1 MQARSTSCSHHD
13 AVLALSE
20 GKMAAEDRATT
31 VQHLTECELCRTA
44 YRTATDERFPRLRSY
59 TIVEEIGKGGFGVVY
74 KAVHHSKAR
83 VEALKV
89 MFGKT
94 PLREAYFENEV
105 QLSARLQ
112 HPNIATLYEAHLTSK
127 PHYFAMEYVQ
137 GQQFDAYVREHEV
150 SLEQRIEIIKTV
162 ASAIDYA
169 HRAGVIHRDLKPQN
183 ILIDAEGQPHIL
195 DFGIAKR
202 AAVQTTADDA
212 EPSEGVLGTY
222 GYMSPEQVAGQPVDE
237 RTDIY
242 SLGAMLFHIITGQ
255 PARCATETSRL
266 TAVLRKHDV
275 SRAADLAAII
285 ACCVQHFPEHR
296 YASCAALVAD
306 LENYVA
312 GRATTAQSDP
322 TPAYHL
328 SRLAALV
335 VRNNPL
341 AVQATVAVT
350 LAFVLAL
357 GFWHENACWVES
369 GDPAGQT
376 AIIAFQPSTLA
387 YLAEPETIAGLPGLE
402 PMNRKSWRLLYGKL
416 LERLAV
422 ANPRVVVWDYFF
434 PDCQPEYDP
443 AFTAGMKRVGA
454 PVVIGAKQLDVNGEP
469 QMCEQLRTAAHA
481 WGHLAAHRPGAAPN
495 AQYLPLAIQH
505 GFNPPKPALALA
517 AAAAARH
524 PDCEMIINADVE
536 DIELRYRR
544 RDSNRNERRWLSEVD
559 RVPIVKN
566 ERPDSNDLER
576 RSDDRYMLGRFTL
589 RELPEWAQNVISV
602 EDVLRAD
609 TQQLRTWF
617 SGHAVLVG
625 QMVPPADLHKIQS
638 GQLAYGCQIQA
649 LMLDDLLRGAWSYRV
664 TRLQLAIRTCLTCL
678 LAMLLV
684 NMLPTAGRFRV
695 RTTLAITAFVVVGA
709 TATGLYLVSETTS
722 RVAIEVIVL
731 VTAFIVGGSAA
742 YCVRRA
748 HLRQLQLT
756 PGPVWSLGD
765 TTVSTTLMVTTRG
778 TSSTQE
784 PAAASAN
791 QR

>member
-1 MQARSTSCSHHD
+1 MPTRSSSCSLRD
-13 AVLALSE
+13 TALALAE
-20 GKMAAEDRATT
+20 GTTAPEDRDTT
-31 VQHLTECELCRTA
+31 VQHLTECEPCRTTF
-44 YRTATDERFPRLRSY
+44 RTATAERFPRLRSY
-59 TIVEEIGKGGFGVVY
+59 TIIEEIGKGGFGVVY

-83 VEALKV
+83 IEALKV

-127 PHYFAMEYVQ
+127 PHYFAMEHVE

-183 ILIDAEGQPHIL
+183 ILIDADGQPHIL

-202 AAVQTTADDA
+202 AAVEPAA
-212 EPSEGVLGTY
+212 EGNGRTEGVLGTY

-242 SLGAMLFHIITGQ
+242 SLGALLFHIITGQ
-255 PARCATETSRL
+255 PARRATETSRL
-266 TAVLRKHDV
+266 AAVLRKHDV

-296 YASCAALVAD
+296 YPSCAALVAD
-306 LENYVA
+306 LENYLA

-322 TPAYHL
+322 TPAYHV

-341 AVQATVAVT
+341 AVQATVSVT
-350 LAFVLAL
+350 LAFALAWM
-357 GFWHENACWVES
+357 FWHGNACWVES
-369 GDPAGQT
+369 GDPPGQT
-376 AIIAFQPSTLA
+376 AIIAFQPSTLS
-387 YLAEPETIAGLPGLE
+387 YLAKPESVATIPGLE
-402 PMNRKSWRLLYGKL
+402 LKNRKSWRLLYGQL
-416 LERLAV
+416 LERLSA
-422 ANPRVVVWDYFF
+422 AKPRVVVWDYFF
-434 PDCQPEYDP
+434 PDCQPQYDP
-443 AFTAGMKRVGA
+443 AFIAGMNGVGA

-469 QMCEQLRTAAHA
+469 QLCDQIRAAAHT
-481 WGHLAAHRPGAAPN
+481 WGHLSAQQPGAAPN
-495 AQYLPLAIQH
+495 AVYLPLAIQR
-505 GFNPPKPALALA
+505 GFNSPTPALALA

-524 PDCEMIINADVE
+524 PDCEMVIRADVE
-536 DIELRYRR
+536 ELELRYRR
-544 RDSNRNERRWLSEVD
+544 RASGRNERRWRAEVD

-566 ERPDSNDLER
+566 ERPHRNDLER
-576 RSDDRYMLGRFTL
+576 RTDDRYMVGRFTL
-589 RELPEWAQNVISV
+589 RELPQWAQDVIAV
-602 EDVLRAD
+602 EDVLRANP
-609 TQQLRTWF
+609 QQLRDWF
-617 SGHAVLVG
+617 FGRAVLIG
-625 QMVPPADLHKIQS
+625 QMIPPADLHQFRA
-638 GQLAYGCQIQA
+638 GQWAYGCQIQA

-664 TRLQLAIRTCLTCL
+664 TRGELAIRTCLTCL

-684 NMLPTAGRFRV
+684 NMLPAGKRFRV
-695 RTTLAITAFVVVGA
+695 RTILTITALIVFGA
-709 TATGLYLVSETTS
+709 FLAGLFIISETTS
-722 RVAIEVIVL
+722 RVVIEIVVLTTAL
-731 VTAFIVGGSAA
+731 VVGGSAA

-765 TTVSTTLMVTTRG
+765 TTVSTTLMVTTSG
-778 TSSTQE
+778 TSSSQE
-784 PAAASAN
+784 HVAAGGG
-791 QR
+791 R